1 MDFSYLGATNNNEDT
16 LVKFENTYATVEEAD
31 YYIRNFIPK
40 KSMQYIEWFK
50 LEDNDK
56 AVLLKASTESLD
68 KLLYQGS
75 KLNNNQPLEF
85 PRNRFPAGFSGT
97 FGILFTPQS
106 YDAGLIT
113 QNNSSSDPLK
123 NGTKDITAACIENA
137 MYQNIFGDAVT
148 DNVITSLKRI
158 TSHSIGNT
166 HISYDKNSIEGRM
179 AQKGIYN
186 STRIFHLLRDW
197 TYSDVYTL

>member
-1 MDFSYLGATNNNEDT
+1 MNFSYLGATNNNEDT

-75 KLNNNQPLEF
+75 KLNNNQPLE
-85 PRNRFPAGFSGT
+85 SV
-97 FGILFTPQS
+97 
-106 YDAGLIT
+106 
-113 QNNSSSDPLK
+113 PL
-123 NGTKDITAACIENA
+123 
-137 MYQNIFGDAVT
+137 
-148 DNVITSLKRI
+148 
-158 TSHSIGNT
+158 
-166 HISYDKNSIEGRM
+166 
-179 AQKGIYN
+179 
-186 STRIFHLLRDW
+186 
-197 TYSDVYTL
+197 